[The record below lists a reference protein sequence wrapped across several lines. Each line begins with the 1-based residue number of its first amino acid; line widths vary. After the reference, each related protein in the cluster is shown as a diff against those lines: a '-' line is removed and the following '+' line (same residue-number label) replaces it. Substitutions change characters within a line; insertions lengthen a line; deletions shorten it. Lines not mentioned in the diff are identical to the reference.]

1 MSDSETSNQVPDV
14 EQHAEQET
22 SVTEKKKSGR
32 GVMTDRKLENLAKA
46 RAARKANLEAKKY
59 SKDKRGKAEERIEE
73 EVKRRAREEAEKL
86 ADDLIK
92 QRELEKEL
100 AEYRAWKKQQAQ
112 IKKED
117 ADEPKST
124 EKGKKKPA
132 PAKAKP
138 KPPPKPRKKKVQ
150 EDYESDDEEDD
161 YQAPRRPV
169 KGRGKAGG
177 RAPAHEEEDWLAGVL
192 D

>member
-1 MSDSETSNQVPDV
+1 MSDSETSNQVPDIEQLV
-14 EQHAEQET
+14 EGGTQD
-22 SVTEKKKSGR
+22 SGKKKSGR
-32 GVMTDRKLENLAKA
+32 SVMTEQKLANLEKA
-46 RAARKANLEAKKY
+46 RAARKANLDAKKY
-59 SKDKRGKAEERIEE
+59 SKNKRGKAEERIEE

-86 ADDLIK
+86 ADELIK
-92 QRELEKEL
+92 KRELEKEL

-124 EKGKKKPA
+124 EKAKKKPA

-169 KGRGKAGG
+169 KGRAKAAG
-177 RAPAHEEEDWLAGVL
+177 RQPAYEEQDWLAGVL